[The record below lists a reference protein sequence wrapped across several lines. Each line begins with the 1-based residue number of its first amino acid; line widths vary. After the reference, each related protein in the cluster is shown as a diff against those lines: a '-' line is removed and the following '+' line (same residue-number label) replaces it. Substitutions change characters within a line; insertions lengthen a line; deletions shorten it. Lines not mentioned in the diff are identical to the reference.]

1 MEGTGAVD
9 EGLRSVIIRTPDQR
23 VNDLEV
29 TCQPRWTV
37 ANLKQHLSL
46 LYPGNPAE
54 DKQRLILAGK
64 LLQDKTQLEEL
75 FKTYEYRPIIHFV
88 CTQTLPEP
96 VSDAESTT
104 VRSSR
109 SSVSSPANPAVDQN
123 AAPVRPAFQIPGG
136 NPRWSA
142 HMNQLQMWRQQLEE
156 NQAAFYDQHH
166 LTQTGPVILRRAAE
180 QAQERAA
187 PPPQQQ
193 PPQQQ
198 PQQQQQQPVQP
209 AQDPEEQHDL
219 LDVFYLIIRSLFL
232 LALAWN
238 YASPA
243 KFCFMGVLL
252 FYLYLYQSGY
262 IELPAIFSRNQNQQ
276 LEEDAE
282 EREISRLA
290 VFKNALLS
298 FFTSLMPSNENVN

>member
-1 MEGTGAVD
+1 MEGAGTVD
-9 EGLRSVIIRTPDQR
+9 NGLSVIIRTPDQR
-23 VNDLEV
+23 VKDMEI
-29 TCQPRWTV
+29 TCQPTWTV
-37 ANLKQHLSL
+37 ANLKHHLSL
-46 LYPGNPAE
+46 LYPGNPTE

-64 LLQDKTQLEEL
+64 LLQDKAKLEEL
-75 FKTYEYRPIIHFV
+75 FKEYDYRPIIHFV

-96 VSDAESTT
+96 VSDTESTT
-104 VRSSR
+104 AQSSR
-109 SSVSSPANPAVDQN
+109 SSVSSPTNPAVEQN
-123 AAPVRPAFQIPGG
+123 AAPVRPTIQIPGG

-142 HMNQLQMWRQQLEE
+142 HMNQLHNWRQQLEE
-156 NQAAFYDQHH
+156 NQAAYYHQNH
-166 LTQTGPVILRRAAE
+166 LNPAVLRRVAE

-187 PPPQQQ
+187 PPPPQQEQQ

-198 PQQQQQQPVQP
+198 PVRQ

-219 LDVFYLIIRSLFL
+219 LDVFYLIIRALFL

-238 YASPA
+238 YASPS

-262 IELPAIFSRNQNQQ
+262 IEIPAFFSRNQNEPT
-276 LEEDAE
+276 EEGAE
-282 EREISRLA
+282 EREISRIA
-290 VFKNALLS
+290 VLKNALLS

>member
-1 MEGTGAVD
+1 M
-9 EGLRSVIIRTPDQR
+9 Q
-23 VNDLEV
+23 
-29 TCQPRWTV
+29 
-37 ANLKQHLSL
+37 
-46 LYPGNPAE
+46 
-54 DKQRLILAGK
+54 
-64 LLQDKTQLEEL
+64 
-75 FKTYEYRPIIHFV
+75 YEFRPIIHFV
-88 CTQTLPEP
+88 CTQTLPET

-104 VRSSR
+104 ARSTR
-109 SSVSSPANPAVDQN
+109 SSVSSPTNPAVDEN
-123 AAPVRPAFQIPGG
+123 AAPPRQTFQIPGG

-142 HMNQLQMWRQQLEE
+142 HMNQLHMWRQQLEE
-156 NQAAFYDQHH
+156 NQAAFYHQHH
-166 LTQTGPVILRRAAE
+166 LNQAGQAILRRAAE

-193 PPQQQ
+193 P
-198 PQQQQQQPVQP
+198 QQQQQQPGAMQP
-209 AQDPEEQHDL
+209 ARDPEEQHDL

-262 IELPAIFSRNQNQQ
+262 IEIPAIFSRNQNDQ

-282 EREISRLA
+282 EGEISNL
-290 VFKNALLS
+290 VVLKNALLS

>member
-1 MEGTGAVD
+1 MEGAGAID

-23 VNDLEV
+23 VSDLEV
-29 TCQPRWTV
+29 TCQPKWTV

-46 LYPGNPAE
+46 QYPGNPAE

-75 FKTYEYRPIIHFV
+75 FKSYEYRPIIHFV

-96 VSDAESTT
+96 VSDTESTT
-104 VRSSR
+104 IRSSR
-109 SSVSSPANPAVDQN
+109 SSVSSPANPPADQN
-123 AAPVRPAFQIPGG
+123 AAPARPTFQIPGG

-142 HMNQLQMWRQQLEE
+142 HMNQLHMWRQQLEE
-156 NQAAFYDQHH
+156 NQAAFYHQHH
-166 LTQTGPVILRRAAE
+166 LTQAGQAILRRAAE

-193 PPQQQ
+193 QQQ

-209 AQDPEEQHDL
+209 AAAQDPEEQHDL

-252 FYLYLYQSGY
+252 FYLYLYQSGF
-262 IELPAIFSRNQNQQ
+262 IELPAFFSRNQNQQ
-276 LEEDAE
+276 TQEDAE
-282 EREISRLA
+282 EREISGLSIL
-290 VFKNALLS
+290 KNALLS